1 MTIISITRSSR
12 SQSNVWPK
20 QGWTGCQMKSGPT
33 HSCSSPRNCCLTTST
48 WTMMKCPRG
57 IWRIR
62 RDGFKSVAE
71 AETAIM
77 SEVTYGAC
85 CVDDFSAKALDCD
98 LILPL
103 DNAVARDWIVEVSR
117 TRSLS
122 SPSRHPAKGHVYRT
136 RPTQHHGGWGGAAQN
151 MKSSSTSINP
161 RR

>member
-1 MTIISITRSSR
+1 MKVLPD
-12 SQSNVWPK
+12 NYNLEVPK
-20 QGWTGCQMKSGPT
+20 T
-33 HSCSSPRNCCLTTST
+33 
-48 WTMMKCPRG
+48 

-62 RDGFKSVAE
+62 RDGFKRVALQLPEGLTMFATTLSDIIETFTE
-71 AETAIM
+71 AETVIM
-77 SEVTYGAC
+77 ADVTYGAC

-103 DNAVARDWIVEVSR
+103 DNAVARDWNVEVSR

-136 RPTQHHGGWGGAAQN
+136 RPTQHHGGWGAAQN